1 MAKVNSWARAGYDLK
16 EMADLAGTFPIGTQ
30 VKYVGT
36 RGVEG
41 HRGKIGVVVWYLDA
55 NGLVLQFEDG
65 STGTASRD
73 NVQLVSRPSMGPKE
87 VSALLRGFADYLDNA
102 SNP

>member
-1 MAKVNSWARAGYDLK
+1 MAKINKWAAAGFDLT
-16 EMADLAGTFPIGTQ
+16 EMAKLAGRFPIGTR

-41 HRGKIGVVVWYLDA
+41 HQGKIGVVVWYVDA

-65 STGTASRD
+65 STGTASQD
-73 NVQLVSRPSMGPKE
+73 YVELVSRPNMGPKE

-102 SNP
+102 SKT